1 MNNIEPFLFFSM
13 SNFIFFDY
21 FQTFIFIGYWTTCAS
36 NLIELWFQFF
46 EFSSWPFLLVNNG
59 DDIRLNTWFLHKQVT
74 FIVMEFILELSSFF
88 SSRIRMLALCA
99 TNIPWATRI
108 TLSDVSLLL
117 HLLLPSDNLDILLLM
132 YFSFSSST
140 DLIIF
145 LPLSAISSLLVFIF
159 WVSSVIPFLQPRL
172 KRTGQIIFPSDKNL

>member
-1 MNNIEPFLFFSM
+1 MNNTEPF
-13 SNFIFFDY
+13 FILCLWLIFHFDY
-21 FQTFIFIGYWTTCAS
+21 FQTSIFIGYWTTCAS

-46 EFSSWPFLLVNNG
+46 EFSSWPFLLVNND

-74 FIVMEFILELSSFF
+74 FIVMEFILELSSSFQF
-88 SSRIRMLALCA
+88 PDKDACIMCK
-99 TNIPWATRI
+99 NIPWATRI

-145 LPLSAISSLLVFIF
+145 FATTSNIIIACFYFLGFISNSI
-159 WVSSVIPFLQPRL
+159 S
-172 KRTGQIIFPSDKNL
+172 TT